1 MRMRDRCRG
10 RFSPEVALVIAR
22 NYDLLLRLCKV
33 SVTCGRGSVE
43 GMDIFHDTILMVTHD
58 LRCLNF
64 RSDSDFIE
72 YFQYRYRMVL
82 YQTCADEKQYN
93 PLFYAHDLKTTENQ
107 EE

>member
-1 MRMRDRCRG
+1 MRMRNRCRG
-10 RFSPEVALVIAR
+10 RFLPEVALVIAR
-22 NYDLLLRLCKV
+22 NYDL
-33 SVTCGRGSVE
+33 VE

-107 EE
+107 E